1 MKMKR
6 CLFLSL
12 VIAILGA
19 VQVSAMPLYSTLGS
33 GDSYNTMMGY
43 TIGLSPNFYDQGN
56 QFVID
61 GTQSYLLDTI
71 EVAIGLISGTNE
83 VDVWLMSDV
92 GDEPG
97 AIIES
102 FNFAGQMGDFGE
114 YNPLLVGTS
123 VLNPVLTPGT
133 KYWLIASAPQSDT
146 WASWNLSD
154 PDINGLRAVRES
166 ETNPWSIY
174 SDATMAAFR
183 VNGEVIPAPGA
194 VVLVGIGMGCISW
207 LRRRRII

>member
-174 SDATMAAFR
+174 SDTTMAAFR